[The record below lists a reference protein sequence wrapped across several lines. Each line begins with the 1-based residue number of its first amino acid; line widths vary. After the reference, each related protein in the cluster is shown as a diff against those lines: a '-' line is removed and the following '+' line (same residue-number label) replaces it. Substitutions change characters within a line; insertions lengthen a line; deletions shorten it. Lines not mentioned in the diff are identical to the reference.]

1 MQFAFRKSCM
11 ASTLCN
17 MVLQTQLHNLACY
30 CHCHWQVYLY
40 PWLMMQ
46 WLQSLYS
53 FNHCCGN
60 FLKFWV
66 PGNTLIDIWKLWE
79 ALNYLSSVSLGVSKI
94 EDTRDSMLKA
104 KSLMISWCV
113 LMDSSSLGVIIMP
126 KMEALIIIWHRDLRA
141 GIQISNG
148 LWLLCMLLDV
158 DDECSF

>member
-1 MQFAFRKSCM
+1 MQFAFRKSCK

-46 WLQSLYS
+46 WLQSLIGEISPS
-53 FNHCCGN
+53 FGSLETHSLTYGN
-60 FLKFWV
+60 FE
-66 PGNTLIDIWKLWE
+66 KLWIISF
-79 ALNYLSSVSLGVSKI
+79 LSLLESQRSKI
-94 EDTRDSMLKA
+94 TQDSMLKA
-104 KSLMISWCV
+104 KSLMISWSV
-113 LMDSSSLGVIIMP
+113 LMDSSSLGVIFMP
-126 KMEALIIIWHRDLRA
+126 KMEALTIIWHRDLRA

-158 DDECSF
+158 DDDCSF